1 MRIYTV
7 GHFDY
12 SLDKFQ
18 EMLQTADVTFVMDV
32 RAFPNSKSHPQYN
45 QASFQVWLEDKQ
57 IKYSHNKLLGGRR
70 KRSGTV
76 GENLNEGWKNQ
87 SFHNYAD
94 YTLTDDFKQGIKLLM
109 EDAKENT
116 VVILCAERHPSRCH
130 RLIVSNWLVAH
141 DVNVGH
147 IIVNNKGEIEKVPHQ
162 LGQWGAMPIIEED
175 GEVVY
180 PKKTTN
186 NVNL

>member
-45 QASFQVWLEDKQ
+45 QESFQAWLEDNDV
-57 IKYSHNKLLGGRR
+57 KYFHNKLLGGRR

-116 VVILCAERHPSRCH
+116 VAILCAERHPSRCH

-147 IIVNNKGEIEKVPHQ
+147 IIVNNKGEIEIVPHQ

>member
-45 QASFQVWLEDKQ
+45 QESFQAWLEDNDV
-57 IKYSHNKLLGGRR
+57 KYFHNKLLGGRR

-109 EDAKENT
+109 EDAMLLQDLKERGQVNHCS
-116 VVILCAERHPSRCH
+116 CAGTQIQCRH
-130 RLIVSNWLVAH
+130 
-141 DVNVGH
+141 
-147 IIVNNKGEIEKVPHQ
+147 
-162 LGQWGAMPIIEED
+162 M
-175 GEVVY
+175 
-180 PKKTTN
+180 T
-186 NVNL
+186 